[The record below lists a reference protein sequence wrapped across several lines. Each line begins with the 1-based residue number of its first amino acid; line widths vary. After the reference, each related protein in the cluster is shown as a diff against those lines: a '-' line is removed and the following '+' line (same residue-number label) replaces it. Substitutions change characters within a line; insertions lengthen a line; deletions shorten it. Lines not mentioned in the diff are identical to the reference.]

1 MTLTATANQKTV
13 TSALTWPITRMPLPS
28 NPNIIHSMPS
38 TLMVM
43 LGPLIQW
50 GSTSGSKVD
59 RTLVCLWLHNVVLKT
74 MALNLTFDTTV
85 CQLEEQNITK
95 STL

>member
-13 TSALTWPITRMPLPS
+13 ISALTWPITRMPTTKQS
-28 NPNIIHSMPS
+28 KHHSMPS

-74 MALNLTFDTTV
+74 MALNSTFDSTV